1 VFGGRVLTLLQFLNR
16 KKKEVEWSSQD
27 QSEHSEPFF
36 KAKKKQLSGPI
47 RCFLLCPIFSI
58 LLKIFEKEYSVTNS
72 LFSEKHLS
80 NLSLLP
86 ATWQCA

>member
-1 VFGGRVLTLLQFLNR
+1 MLTLLQVLKR
-16 KKKEVEWSSQD
+16 KKKEDVWNSQD
-27 QSEHSEPFF
+27 QSEHSEPFS

-72 LFSEKHLS
+72 LFSEKHLPK
-80 NLSLLP
+80 L
-86 ATWQCA
+86 